1 MTIPKDA
8 KCCHEIAR
16 GWGFTP
22 CGKSAKTEHQGRLY
36 CGIHDPVR
44 VAAKRDELQAK
55 WKAEGAARIQAMR
68 DARDKQAA
76 LEQDAARY
84 RWIRGRCR
92 HDAFTAGVEWEW
104 YEQDPEVLDA
114 AVDAA
119 MKAP

>member
-8 KCCHEIAR
+8 KCSHEIAR

-55 WKAEGAARIQAMR
+55 WKAEDAARIQAMR

-76 LEQDAARY
+76 LEQDAVRY
-84 RWIRGRCR
+84 RWLRNNPDWETEMFLSGL
-92 HDAFTAGVEWEW
+92 TPVEF
-104 YEQDPEVLDA
+104 DA
-114 AVDAA
+114 AIDAA